1 MVYHGYTATTELPFR
16 QVCEVVRD
24 WAFKSTD
31 LPLIVSLEVH
41 CSTAQQEIVVELMNA
56 YWGNFIQRLPENF
69 SDQTPLPPLD
79 SLKGKILIKVKYSPP
94 EKGKDEKSIKGQPR
108 HSEEQESPGEDD
120 AVKKG
125 NIIPSL
131 SSMGVF
137 TRAFHF
143 NSFDQPEAAI
153 PTHVFSLSEATVLDV
168 CEERPESIFGH
179 NLEHLMRAYPKGSRL
194 SSSNL
199 DPAPF
204 WRFGIQMV
212 SVFVA
217 GSVSRNNTYSGC
229 TQFSKDECSNDAE
242 HSPI

>member
-1 MVYHGYTATTELPFR
+1 M
-16 QVCEVVRD
+16 CEVVRD
-24 WAFKSTD
+24 YAFKNTD

-41 CSTAQQEIVVELMNA
+41 CGPPQQEIVVELMND
-56 YWGNFIQRLPENF
+56 YWGQYLQRLPHDF

-79 SLKGKILIKVKYSPP
+79 SLRKKILVKVKYSPP
-94 EKGKDEKSIKGQPR
+94 EKATNNKNAPR
-108 HSEEQESPGEDD
+108 SSEDQDSTGEDD

-125 NIIPSL
+125 KILPSL

-143 NSFDQPEAAI
+143 DSFDQPEAAI
-153 PTHVFSLSEATVLDV
+153 PTHVFSLSEKKLLDV
-168 CEERPESIFGH
+168 CEESPETIFAH
-179 NLEHLMRAYPKGSRL
+179 NLKHLMRAYPKGTRL

-212 SVFVA
+212 GHVRV
-217 GSVSRNNTYSGC
+217 
-229 TQFSKDECSNDAE
+229 
-242 HSPI
+242 